1 MTENATVNPAPAPV
15 REWDQMAHTLFD
27 REAATR
33 QGHSY
38 IKDQE
43 TVTRAAEGMT
53 WHPAVE
59 GMSMPFS
66 PGMAIKTLVQALAL
80 REVSRV
86 AYDGAVTTH
95 DDYEGPGAYSLVGVE
110 TASEEG
116 TWRIVV
122 VDRGTDLVVAFT
134 ERQAT
139 RRPAWLVVATI
150 TIGSGCVHR
159 RRHRPGRRQHPRG
172 RAPPLTSSGWR
183 GHQPAPPTQNYLTYS
198 LR

>member
-1 MTENATVNPAPAPV
+1 MTENPTANPSAAPV

-38 IKDQE
+38 IKDRE
-43 TVTRAAEGMT
+43 AVTRAAEGMT

-80 REVSRV
+80 HKVSRV

-110 TASEEG
+110 TANTEG

-122 VDRGTDLVVAFT
+122 VDRGTDLVVAYT
-134 ERQAT
+134 ERQA
-139 RRPAWLVVATI
+139 RQRPTWVVDADI
-150 TIGSGCVHR
+150 TIGGSERVEAMERVEADTEEQALSLAMAAFTADGTNPADVNILEVE
-159 RRHRPGRRQHPRG
+159 RHR
-172 RAPPLTSSGWR
+172 
-183 GHQPAPPTQNYLTYS
+183 
-198 LR
+198 

>member
-1 MTENATVNPAPAPV
+1 MIENATVNPAPAPV

-27 REAATR
+27 REGATR

-38 IKDQE
+38 IKDRE
-43 TVTRAAEGMT
+43 TVTRAADGMT

-122 VDRGTDLVVAFT
+122 VDRGTDLVVAYT

-139 RRPAWLVVATI
+139 QRPAWLVVATI
-150 TIGSGCVHR
+150 TIGATERVEADTEEQARALALAAFIADGTDPADVNILEVER
-159 RRHRPGRRQHPRG
+159 RR
-172 RAPPLTSSGWR
+172 
-183 GHQPAPPTQNYLTYS
+183 
-198 LR
+198 

>member
-150 TIGSGCVHR
+150 TIGATERVEADTEEQARALALAAFTADGTDPADVNILEAER
-159 RRHRPGRRQHPRG
+159 RR
-172 RAPPLTSSGWR
+172 
-183 GHQPAPPTQNYLTYS
+183 
-198 LR
+198 